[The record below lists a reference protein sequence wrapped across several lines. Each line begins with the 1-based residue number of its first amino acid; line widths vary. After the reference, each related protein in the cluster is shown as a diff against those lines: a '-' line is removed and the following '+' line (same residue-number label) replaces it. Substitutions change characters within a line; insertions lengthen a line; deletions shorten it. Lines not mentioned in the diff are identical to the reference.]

1 MNFDIFK
8 STYYR
13 VFGTRSDKE
22 LKRIRPVI
30 ERINGFEGQLS
41 ALSDDVLKEYTAK
54 FKQQLE
60 NGKSVEDILPEAF
73 AVVREAGKR
82 TMNMR
87 HYDVQMMG
95 GVVLNQNM
103 VAEMRTGEGKTL
115 VATLPVYLN
124 ALSGKGV
131 HVVTVN
137 DYLAK
142 RDADWMSTIYNFLGM
157 EVGCV
162 LTTERNASLKQQAYA
177 SDITYGTNNEFGFDY
192 LRDNMKFSSDDF
204 VQRGHNFAIIDE
216 VDSILIDEARTP
228 LIISGVANSDIDKYK
243 VVDSAIPQLQRDVD
257 YILDEKSRNIMLT
270 DGGVDRIEKSLGVAN
285 LYDEN
290 NVDIL
295 HHVNQAM
302 KAHLIFKRD
311 INYVIRDGE
320 VQIVD
325 ENTGRLMPGRRWS
338 DGLHQA
344 IEAKEKVEV
353 QPESQTYASI
363 TYQNY
368 FRMYQKLSGMTGTA
382 ETEEEEFRKIY
393 NLDVVVVPTNK
404 PIARLD
410 HDDIIYKTVGEKF
423 KAVMNDLVDR
433 NEKRQPI
440 LVGTTSVEK
449 SALVSR
455 LLKQR
460 GIEHEVLNAKN
471 HSNEAKI
478 VAMAGRLGAVTVS
491 TNMAGRGTDI
501 KLGGDPVMMAQME
514 CPIDDPNY
522 PAVFERYV
530 AECEKEKAAVLAAG
544 GLHILGTERHESRR
558 IDNQLRGRSGR
569 QGDPGSSIFFMC
581 LEDDL
586 LRIFGSD
593 KLIGWMEAMGMKDDE
608 PIEHKWVTKQIEGAQ
623 KKVEAQNFNMRKNL
637 LEYDDVMNLQRRT
650 VYELRRV
657 ALETDDASDI
667 IRRSVE
673 ELTDDILAECIDV
686 KIHAE
691 EWLIEDL
698 RKSTERA
705 FGMEWSQTDIEIRD
719 MAFDEIRSEIL
730 NFVYTRYAEQEEKLG
745 AESLRELEKKMLL
758 HFTDQYWKDHLLA
771 MDRLRHGVSL
781 RGYGQQNPLLE
792 YKREGTEMFMLM
804 CSLRDE
810 AVLTQL
816 LAFSP
821 DMLMPSMNASRQAT
835 ERILDVA
842 QQAPQQDPN
851 ADIPDLPINI
861 PMPKSIVSATPTLP
875 KMGAEA
881 RLFGVRNAVD
891 KNAPCPCGSEKK
903 FKKCCRKAEVDPTEL
918 ALAQEEAAERKAAVA
933 ALKAERQAQIDA
945 LKAQEEAASAQEPEQ
960 STEVTGSTGSTEGT
974 DSVEMAED
982 SGPSPLDLALEEVP
996 DGFFGSMD
1004 FGQDENDE
1012 QEDNSDGTE
1021 VVKDDGLSEDV

>member
-1 MNFDIFK
+1 
-8 STYYR
+8 
-13 VFGTRSDKE
+13 
-22 LKRIRPVI
+22 
-30 ERINGFEGQLS
+30 
-41 ALSDDVLKEYTAK
+41 
-54 FKQQLE
+54 
-60 NGKSVEDILPEAF
+60 
-73 AVVREAGKR
+73 
-82 TMNMR
+82 
-87 HYDVQMMG
+87 
-95 GVVLNQNM
+95 
-103 VAEMRTGEGKTL
+103 
-115 VATLPVYLN
+115 
-124 ALSGKGV
+124 
-131 HVVTVN
+131 
-137 DYLAK
+137 
-142 RDADWMSTIYNFLGM
+142 
-157 EVGCV
+157 
-162 LTTERNASLKQQAYA
+162 
-177 SDITYGTNNEFGFDY
+177 
-192 LRDNMKFSSDDF
+192 
-204 VQRGHNFAIIDE
+204 
-216 VDSILIDEARTP
+216 
-228 LIISGVANSDIDKYK
+228 
-243 VVDSAIPQLQRDVD
+243 
-257 YILDEKSRNIMLT
+257 
-270 DGGVDRIEKSLGVAN
+270 
-285 LYDEN
+285 
-290 NVDIL
+290 
-295 HHVNQAM
+295 
-302 KAHLIFKRD
+302 
-311 INYVIRDGE
+311 
-320 VQIVD
+320 
-325 ENTGRLMPGRRWS
+325 
-338 DGLHQA
+338 
-344 IEAKEKVEV
+344 
-353 QPESQTYASI
+353 
-363 TYQNY
+363 
-368 FRMYQKLSGMTGTA
+368 
-382 ETEEEEFRKIY
+382 
-393 NLDVVVVPTNK
+393 
-404 PIARLD
+404 
-410 HDDIIYKTVGEKF
+410 
-423 KAVMNDLVDR
+423 
-433 NEKRQPI
+433 
-440 LVGTTSVEK
+440 
-449 SALVSR
+449 
-455 LLKQR
+455 
-460 GIEHEVLNAKN
+460 
-471 HSNEAKI
+471 
-478 VAMAGRLGAVTVS
+478 
-491 TNMAGRGTDI
+491 
-501 KLGGDPVMMAQME
+501 
-514 CPIDDPNY
+514 
-522 PAVFERYV
+522 
-530 AECEKEKAAVLAAG
+530 
-544 GLHILGTERHESRR
+544 
-558 IDNQLRGRSGR
+558 
-569 QGDPGSSIFFMC
+569 
-581 LEDDL
+581 
-586 LRIFGSD
+586 
-593 KLIGWMEAMGMKDDE
+593 
-608 PIEHKWVTKQIEGAQ
+608 
-623 KKVEAQNFNMRKNL
+623 L

-1012 QEDNSDGTE
+1012 QEGNSDGTE

>member
-1 MNFDIFK
+1 MNLDTFK
-8 STYYR
+8 NTYYR

-22 LKRIRPVI
+22 LKRISPLVNRV
-30 ERINGFEGQLS
+30 N
-41 ALSDDVLKEYTAK
+41 ALESDMQGVSDEALKAYTAT
-54 FKQQLE
+54 FKEQLE

-87 HYDVQMMG
+87 HYDVQLMG
-95 GVVLNQNM
+95 GIVLNQNM

-142 RDADWMSTIYNFLGM
+142 RDADWMSKIYNFLGM

-162 LTTERNASLKQQAYA
+162 LTTERNASLKQQAYSA
-177 SDITYGTNNEFGFDY
+177 DITYGTNNEFGFDY
-192 LRDNMKFSSDDF
+192 LRDNMKFNAKDF

-228 LIISGVANSDIDKYK
+228 LIISGVANSDIEKYK

-302 KAHLIFKRD
+302 KAHLLFKRD

-368 FRMYQKLSGMTGTA
+368 FRMYSKLSGMTGTA

-423 KAVMNDLVDR
+423 KAVMNDLVAR

-455 LLKQR
+455 LLKQK
-460 GIEHEVLNAKN
+460 GIEHQVLNAKN
-471 HSNEAKI
+471 HSNEARI

-501 KLGGDPVMMAQME
+501 KLGGDPEMMAQME
-514 CPIDDPNY
+514 CPKDDPNY
-522 PAVFERYV
+522 PEVFERYRV
-530 AECEKEKAAVLAAG
+530 QCEQEKAEVLAAG

-569 QGDPGSSIFFMC
+569 QGDPGSSIFFLC

-593 KLIGWMEAMGMKDDE
+593 KLVGWMEAMGMKDDD

-637 LEYDDVMNLQRRT
+637 LEYDDVMNLQRKT

-657 ALETDDASDI
+657 ALETEDASDLI
-667 IRRSVE
+667 YRSFE
-673 ELTDDILAECIDV
+673 ELTDDMMSECIDV
-686 KIHAE
+686 TVHAE
-691 EWLIEDL
+691 EWFIDDL
-698 RKSTERA
+698 KESTHKA
-705 FGMEWSQTDIEIRD
+705 FGMEWVHTDGEIRD
-719 MAFDEIRSEIL
+719 MAIDEIRGEIL
-730 NFVYTRYAEQEEKLG
+730 GWVSEKYSTQEETLG
-745 AESLRELEKKMLL
+745 TESLRELEKKMLL
-758 HFTDQYWKDHLLA
+758 HFTDQFWKDHLLA

-816 LAFSP
+816 LAFTP
-821 DMLMPSMNASRQAT
+821 DMMMPSMNASRQAT

-842 QQAPQQDPN
+842 GQTPQNNPN
-851 ADIPDLPINI
+851 ADIPDLP
-861 PMPKSIVSATPTLP
+861 VDLP
-875 KMGAEA
+875 IARPPVNPQTKLPARGAET
-881 RLFGVRNAVD
+881 RLFAVRNGVD
-891 KNAPCPCGSEKK
+891 KNAPCPCGSGIKY
-903 FKKCCRKAEVDPTEL
+903 KKCCRKAEVDPAEL
-918 ALAQEEAAERKAAVA
+918 ALAEEEAAERKAAVA
-933 ALKAERQAQIDA
+933 ALKAERQAQMEAREAAKQEAEKAAQPTQEASEATVPESSADA
-945 LKAQEEAASAQEPEQ
+945 FEFTEVDMSWDDVPAGMYGDAEDVEGAEGDAEEAEKAASDN
-960 STEVTGSTGSTEGT
+960 T
-974 DSVEMAED
+974 DAN
-982 SGPSPLDLALEEVP
+982 PQPTP
-996 DGFFGSMD
+996 D
-1004 FGQDENDE
+1004 
-1012 QEDNSDGTE
+1012 
-1021 VVKDDGLSEDV
+1021 DV

>member
-1 MNFDIFK
+1 
-8 STYYR
+8 
-13 VFGTRSDKE
+13 
-22 LKRIRPVI
+22 
-30 ERINGFEGQLS
+30 
-41 ALSDDVLKEYTAK
+41 
-54 FKQQLE
+54 
-60 NGKSVEDILPEAF
+60 
-73 AVVREAGKR
+73 
-82 TMNMR
+82 
-87 HYDVQMMG
+87 
-95 GVVLNQNM
+95 
-103 VAEMRTGEGKTL
+103 
-115 VATLPVYLN
+115 
-124 ALSGKGV
+124 
-131 HVVTVN
+131 
-137 DYLAK
+137 
-142 RDADWMSTIYNFLGM
+142 
-157 EVGCV
+157 
-162 LTTERNASLKQQAYA
+162 
-177 SDITYGTNNEFGFDY
+177 
-192 LRDNMKFSSDDF
+192 MKFSSDDF